1 MCLLRVAIDREAVA
15 AHADRCSALL
25 VVELR
30 RNLGPDLRHLDDIEC
45 RLACELI
52 AELIDVGPGADQ
64 RQDVAAG
71 GLVLGDLATA
81 EGGVGVFVH
90 EDELVR
96 LSLLGLVDDVAPVG
110 ATVGPVGLAGGA
122 AGLAGLQSPLCDE
135 AGQDVDGVVDLRGV
149 VALLVCDGGALGH
162 PLVVDVHASH
172 VLVEDKA
179 GVAHTDGE
187 GNRVKHSDQEC
198 LNGCYAVVVG
208 LTLDLFVMSMN
219 SFSEKWIHEL
229 EYHPM

>member
-71 GLVLGDLATA
+71 SLVLGDLATA

-96 LSLLGLVDDVAPVG
+96 FSLLGLVDDVAPVG
-110 ATVGPVGLAGGA
+110 ATVGPRLAWA
-122 AGLAGLQSPLCDE
+122 AGLAGLQSPLGDE

-149 VALLVCDGGALGH
+149 VALVCDGGALRH

-179 GVAHTDGE
+179 GGAHADGE

-208 LTLDLFVMSMN
+208 LTLDLFVMSDN

-229 EYHPM
+229 WDRVM

>member
-64 RQDVAAG
+64 RQDVAAS

-96 LSLLGLVDDVAPVG
+96 FSLLGLVDDVAPVG
-110 ATVGPVGLAGGA
+110 ATVGPRLAWA

-135 AGQDVDGVVDLRGV
+135 AGQDVDSVVDLRGV
-149 VALLVCDGGALGH
+149 SGLAVCDGGALGH

-179 GVAHTDGE
+179 GGAHADGE

-208 LTLDLFVMSMN
+208 LTLDLFVMSDN

-229 EYHPM
+229 WDRVM